1 MSATLK
7 VICLVNAIVWIII
20 GVLLLVVPGRFLTWL
35 DWTPIEPVISRML
48 GAAFLAL
55 AWGDLRVWRG
65 SSPVGAGL
73 LIEVQII
80 FSTLAALGLLRHLL
94 SASFPVKVWILFAI
108 LALFALA
115 WLAALLTRPRQPV
128 TA

>member
-1 MSATLK
+1 MSTTLK

-35 DWTPIEPVISRML
+35 DWTPIEPVMSRML

-73 LIEVQII
+73 LVEMQII

-108 LALFALA
+108 LVLFALA
-115 WLAALLTRPRQPV
+115 WLAALLTRPRQSV